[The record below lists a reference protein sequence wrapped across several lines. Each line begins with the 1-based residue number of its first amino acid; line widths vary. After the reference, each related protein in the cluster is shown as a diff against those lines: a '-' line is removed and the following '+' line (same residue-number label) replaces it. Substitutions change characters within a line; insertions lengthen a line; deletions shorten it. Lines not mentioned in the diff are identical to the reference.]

1 MNISTCIP
9 GGIALPHARTA
20 GVSRLISAIA
30 VSKNGIPS
38 GDGREKM
45 KFFVLTLSSPETD
58 QPYLQYIARIGRL
71 LIKEKNIKQILQAAS
86 PAELR
91 RIFVDQ
97 N

>member
-1 MNISTCIP
+1 
-9 GGIALPHARTA
+9 
-20 GVSRLISAIA
+20 
-30 VSKNGIPS
+30 
-38 GDGREKM
+38 M
-45 KFFVLTLSSPETD
+45 KIFVLTLSSPETD

-91 RIFVDQ
+91 TIFVDQ